1 MDAWW
6 KNPPVIPTKYK
17 YRAKHIPT
25 NRSWIR
31 EIECAHR
38 GIFLAELARWN
49 RMDPKNWIYTEVV
62 DTTT

>member
-6 KNPPVIPTKYK
+6 KTPPVIPTKYRYK
-17 YRAKHIPT
+17 VKHIPT

-31 EIECAHR
+31 EQEFAHR

-49 RMDPKNWIYTEVV
+49 RMDPANWHYSEII
-62 DTTT
+62 

>member
-6 KNPPVIPTKYK
+6 KKGPAPVPTKFK

-31 EIECAHR
+31 EIELLHR

-49 RMDPKNWIYTEVV
+49 RMDPKNWHYTEVSS
-62 DTTT
+62 